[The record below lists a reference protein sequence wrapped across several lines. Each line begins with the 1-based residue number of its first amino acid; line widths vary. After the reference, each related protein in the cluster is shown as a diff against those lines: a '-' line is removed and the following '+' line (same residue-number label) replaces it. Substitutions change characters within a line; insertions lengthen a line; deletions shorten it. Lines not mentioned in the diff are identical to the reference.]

1 MIIKIYNII
10 FLIRSKLYYL
20 IFFLLFASVTDF
32 FRNFNILLSND
43 YNKRIL
49 ISYNYCEG
57 ISYGYINK
65 IKNKYLLNNKKIYI
79 INFQSYPTSINLF
92 YDVQLDNKKN
102 NLILLN
108 FKKNNQNILNNNGV
122 NLSDYTLLDTDDNCY
137 YYQKKN

>member
-10 FLIRSKLYYL
+10 ILIRSKLYYL

-49 ISYNYCEG
+49 ISYNYCGG

-108 FKKNNQNILNNNGV
+108 FKKNNQNTLNNNGV

>member
-10 FLIRSKLYYL
+10 LLIRSKFYYL
-20 IFFLLFASVTDF
+20 IFFLLFTSVTDF
-32 FRNFNILLSND
+32 FRNFNILLNND
-43 YNKRIL
+43 YNKRML
-49 ISYNYCEG
+49 LSYNFCGG

-79 INFQSYPTSINLF
+79 INFESYPASIYLF

-108 FKKNNQNILNNNGV
+108 FKKKNQNTLNNNGI